1 MARSELLKAIEDLD
15 LVEDVEL
22 IERAL
27 GTLFRLSRNF
37 RFQEAVHQR
46 SGFTADRASYGVL
59 ARVGELQ
66 PVRLSDLAHVL
77 GVDVSTTSRQVAAL
91 EQRGLL
97 SRSADPDDGRA
108 VRLDLTPAGQ
118 QYLHRLSQ
126 AWHEIVAEAL
136 IDWHPREIAKFATM
150 VDRFVANLASSTG
163 PASIPGAPGPV
174 G

>member
-1 MARSELLKAIEDLD
+1 MARTDARKTIAALEPA
-15 LVEDVEL
+15 DVEH

-27 GTLFRLSRNF
+27 ATLFRLSRNF

-46 SGFTADRASYGVL
+46 SGFTADRASYGLL

-97 SRSADPDDGRA
+97 SRSADPVDGRA

-118 QYLHRLSQ
+118 QYLEKLSQ

-136 IDWHPREIAKFATM
+136 VDWRPDEVGEFSAMI
-150 VDRFVANLASSTG
+150 DRFVANLASITQPHTAG
-163 PASIPGAPGPV
+163 Q
-174 G
+174 

>member
-1 MARSELLKAIEDLD
+1 MALEAA
-15 LVEDVEL
+15 DVEH

-46 SGFTADRASYGVL
+46 SGFTADRASYGLL

-97 SRSADPDDGRA
+97 SRSADPVDGRA
-108 VRLDLTPAGQ
+108 VRLDLTKAGQ
-118 QYLHRLSQ
+118 AYLEKLSQ

-136 IDWHPREIAKFATM
+136 VDWRPDEVADFAARI
-150 VDRFVANLASSTG
+150 DRFVANLASSTQ
-163 PASIPGAPGPV
+163 PPHASGQ
-174 G
+174 

>member
-1 MARSELLKAIEDLD
+1 MARPEAPKAIAALEPA
-15 LVEDVEL
+15 DVEA

-46 SGFTADRASYGVL
+46 SGFTADRASYGLL

-97 SRSADPDDGRA
+97 SRSADPVDGRA
-108 VRLDLTPAGQ
+108 VRLDLTTAGQ
-118 QYLHRLSQ
+118 AYLEKLSQ

-136 IDWHPREIAKFATM
+136 VDWHPDEVAEFAEM
-150 VDRFVANLASSTG
+150 IDRFVANLASSTQ
-163 PASIPGAPGPV
+163 PPHASGQ
-174 G
+174 

>member
-1 MARSELLKAIEDLD
+1 VARSELLKAIEDLD

-37 RFQEAVHQR
+37 RFQEAVHRQ

-59 ARVGELQ
+59 ARVGEMQ
-66 PVRLSDLAHVL
+66 PVRLSELAYVL
-77 GVDVSTTSRQVAAL
+77 GVDVSTTSRQVATL

-97 SRSADPDDGRA
+97 SRTADPDDGRA
-108 VRLDLTPAGQ
+108 VRLELTPAGQ
-118 QYLHRLSQ
+118 QYLTKLSQ
-126 AWHEIVAEAL
+126 AWHEIVAGAL

-150 VDRFVANLASSTG
+150 VDRFVANLESSADSAT
-163 PASIPGAPGPV
+163 SQ
-174 G
+174 